1 MNRLIE
7 SMSAAQIRALP
18 TTDFLIV
25 ASLIADSDPVLRTF
39 AASEWDELH
48 DDGKLWVAA
57 IIRETLAFA
66 KERRQ

>member
-18 TTDFLIV
+18 ATDFLIV
-25 ASLIADSDPVLRTF
+25 ASLIVDSDPVLRTF

-66 KERRQ
+66 KERRR